1 MKKVAIF
8 GPPRSGTSW
17 LSHIFNSHPDVALR
31 FQPLFSYGH
40 KGALSELSSREEIQ
54 EFFQAILNSTDPFT
68 LMEAESQKGYPSFKK
83 SSTSTHL
90 VFKETRYLQVIENLL
105 QAGDDVVVVG
115 IIRDPLATLASW
127 VGAPKEFSS
136 DWDVRE
142 EWRLASKKN
151 GGRAEEY
158 FGFER
163 WKEAATNFLRFEAMY
178 PERFRLIRY
187 AALNQAPDFV
197 ISDLFGFCGLAM
209 HPQVNDFI
217 QQSRSR
223 QSDDAYSIYRLP
235 SDDLR
240 WKMVLPDEIVDA
252 VIRELDPS
260 PLHEFIV
267 RKFNA

>member
-17 LSHIFNSHPDVALR
+17 LSHIFNSHPNVVLR

-40 KGALSELSSREEIQ
+40 KEALSASSSREEIQ
-54 EFFQAILNSTDPFT
+54 GFFQAILNSADPFT

-83 SSTSTHL
+83 SPNLTHL
-90 VFKETRYLQVIENLL
+90 VFKETRYLQVVENLL
-105 QAGDDVVVVG
+105 QTGGDVVVVG

-142 EWRLASKKN
+142 EWRLAPKKN

-163 WKEAATNFLRFEAMY
+163 WKEVATNFLRFETLY
-178 PERFRLIRY
+178 SDRFRLIRY
-187 AALNQAPDFV
+187 AALNQSPGSV
-197 ISDLFGFCGLAM
+197 ISDLFRFCDLALL
-209 HPQVNDFI
+209 PQVDEFI
-217 QQSRSR
+217 HQSRSR
-223 QSDDAYSIYRLP
+223 QDDDAYSVYRLP
-235 SDDLR
+235 SDDSR
-240 WKMVLPDEIVDA
+240 WKGVLPDDIVDA

-260 PLHEFIV
+260 PLREFV
-267 RKFNA
+267 GG

>member
-1 MKKVAIF
+1 MKKIAIF

-17 LSHIFNSHPDVALR
+17 LAHIFNSHPDVELR

-40 KGALSELSSREEIQ
+40 KGAISEFSSYDEIQ

-68 LMEAESQKGYPSFKK
+68 RMKAESQKSYPSFTK
-83 SSTSTHL
+83 SFNSTHL

-105 QAGDDVVVVG
+105 QKDKDVVVVG

-187 AALNQAPDFV
+187 AALNQAPDLV
-197 ISDLFGFCGLAM
+197 ISDLFEFCGLDM
-209 HPQVNDFI
+209 HPQVNEFI
-217 QQSRSR
+217 LQSRSK

-235 SDDLR
+235 SDDSR
-240 WKMVLPDEIVDA
+240 WQTILPDEIVDS
-252 VIRELDPS
+252 VIRELAPS
-260 PLHEFIV
+260 PLYEFVV
-267 RKFNA
+267 R